1 MKLLKV
7 VILVVIF
14 LFIVKCSDDNSV
26 SDAVPY
32 KIEDLN
38 KLPGYGWF
46 YQEYDKYEVDTNIV
60 KLIRQ
65 EYNQSMHRI
74 LIYSMPSCA
83 CPGKRY
89 ERFPQFY
96 KILQSVGISN
106 EKVEFYSLSSLR
118 SRHPYD
124 SVIVVTTLPAFYV
137 LKQGKPVYS
146 ITDTLDFNIYY
157 GKPYPI
163 KLEELLLEGFKK

>member
-1 MKLLKV
+1 MKTLKFIIIV
-7 VILVVIF
+7 VTF
-14 LFIVKCSDDNSV
+14 LFLVKCSDDNSV
-26 SDAVPY
+26 SDAIPY

-46 YQEYDKYEVDTNIV
+46 YQEYDKYDVDTNLV
-60 KLIRQ
+60 KLIQ
-65 EYNQSMHRI
+65 HQYNSSIHKI

-83 CPGKRY
+83 CPGRKY

-96 KILQSVGISN
+96 KILQNVGISHD
-106 EKVEFYSLSSLR
+106 KIEFYSLNSLR
-118 SRHPYD
+118 SRHSYD

-146 ITDTLDFNIYY
+146 IADTLDFNIYY
-157 GKPYPI
+157 GKQYPI
-163 KLEELLLEGFKK
+163 KLEELLLEGLKK